1 MNLQSIP
8 RWLQI
13 TIDPY
18 LRTVLF
24 LRMTEIFAA
33 PFENKIFFSS
43 YGSFEIKF
51 CRVLFWCSCKR
62 KKQNCPKYNFKIRR
76 NDISYLGNEF
86 RIKKWHLLEQPDAIV
101 KCSCDKFFEKKTT
114 FFLQNNYWCKAWEK
128 TRHLQF
134 SHVNRFLKSSG
145 FHYQFF
151 SNPPF
156 WMYVVHCQ
164 RRMWE

>member
-8 RWLQI
+8 CWLQI

-24 LRMTEIFAA
+24 LRITEIFAA

-114 FFLQNNYWCKAWEK
+114 FFYRTTTGVKHERKQGICN
-128 TRHLQF
+128 
-134 SHVNRFLKSSG
+134 
-145 FHYQFF
+145 FHT
-151 SNPPF
+151 
-156 WMYVVHCQ
+156 
-164 RRMWE
+164 